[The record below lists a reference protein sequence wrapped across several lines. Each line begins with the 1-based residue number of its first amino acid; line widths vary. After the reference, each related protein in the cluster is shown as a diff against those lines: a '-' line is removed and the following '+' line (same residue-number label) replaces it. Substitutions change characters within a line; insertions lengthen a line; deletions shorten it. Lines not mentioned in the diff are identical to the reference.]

1 MSLTFVVREVCVAS
15 ADDRGGYAWGRLD
28 LPSRHRRSREV
39 LSRWLCIRPG
49 HPFVSLGDRGM
60 GLVGGACAV
69 LPDAERT
76 TRKKKGGGLSEKL
89 YG

>member
-1 MSLTFVVREVCVAS
+1 
-15 ADDRGGYAWGRLD
+15 
-28 LPSRHRRSREV
+28 
-39 LSRWLCIRPG
+39 
-49 HPFVSLGDRGM
+49 M